1 MNNFDKD
8 SCLHEIIDEL
18 PITREVFRYAKT
30 GKRRFHTPG
39 HKGEGHALS
48 EILQIANDVT
58 EVEKL
63 DNLLNPSG
71 CIRRS
76 MDEMK
81 AIFGSKE
88 TYFVTQGGTTA
99 VLSSIFAVK
108 DFGKIAILRS
118 SHNSVYNG
126 IEIANIQPTIVNDVD
141 EFGRA
146 KIVTVE
152 MLKSV
157 LDDESV
163 KTVLLTRPTYTGDC
177 FDIEKIANAI
187 KAKNK
192 FLIVDEAHGTH
203 FAFSKN
209 FPINAGKY
217 ADIVIN
223 SAHKTLPTLT
233 GGAILSVYNEKLLD
247 KVDKAYH
254 MFQSTSPSYLTL
266 MSIEYGVYLLNKTP
280 ALVENL
286 IEAMLNLKGRLIAK
300 GLKLHKNEDVTRLVV
315 DTEKMGISGKEL
327 DMRLQECKVF
337 CEYSTMSEVV
347 FIMSVFD
354 DEKELLTLG
363 DIILDCVSQC
373 GQIKIEKH
381 LFPKSKKTLLK
392 YLDASNAEAEL
403 VD

>member
-1 MNNFDKD
+1 
-8 SCLHEIIDEL
+8 
-18 PITREVFRYAKT
+18 
-30 GKRRFHTPG
+30 
-39 HKGEGHALS
+39 
-48 EILQIANDVT
+48 
-58 EVEKL
+58 
-63 DNLLNPSG
+63 
-71 CIRRS
+71 
-76 MDEMK
+76 
-81 AIFGSKE
+81 
-88 TYFVTQGGTTA
+88 
-99 VLSSIFAVK
+99 
-108 DFGKIAILRS
+108 
-118 SHNSVYNG
+118 
-126 IEIANIQPTIVNDVD
+126 
-141 EFGRA
+141 
-146 KIVTVE
+146 
-152 MLKSV
+152 
-157 LDDESV
+157 
-163 KTVLLTRPTYTGDC
+163 
-177 FDIEKIANAI
+177 
-187 KAKNK
+187 
-192 FLIVDEAHGTH
+192 VDEAHGTH

-381 LFPKSKKTLLK
+381 LFPKSKKTVMK
-392 YLDASNAEAEL
+392 YLDASNAETEL
-403 VD
+403 VDIEKTAGRIASRNFGIYPPARPIAVAGEEITNEMIKYLELPLDFYGVTDNKIWVVKK